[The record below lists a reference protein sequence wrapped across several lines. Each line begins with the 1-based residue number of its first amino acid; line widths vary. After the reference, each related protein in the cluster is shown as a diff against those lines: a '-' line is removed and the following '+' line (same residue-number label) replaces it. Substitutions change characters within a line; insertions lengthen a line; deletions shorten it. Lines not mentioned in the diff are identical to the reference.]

1 MLSAKALLY
10 CAALLQHAAK
20 AAAQAVAADATC
32 AGYPETSTVESGPMD
47 IDYLYFHYCTMH
59 GLPWLSGLLLLCWI
73 VALIYLLCHTA
84 DNYFSP
90 TLAAICD
97 RLDLSPEVA
106 GVTWLAFGNGGELVL
121 YNFM

>member
-1 MLSAKALLY
+1 MNLSARILSCSAMM
-10 CAALLQHAAK
+10 ALLQHT
-20 AAAQAVAADATC
+20 AAQAFAANATC
-32 AGYPETSTVESGPMD
+32 AGYPETGTVESGPMN

-97 RLDLSPEVA
+97 KLDLSPEVA
-106 GVTWLAFGNGGELVL
+106 GVTWLAFGNGGEFVL
-121 YNFM
+121 